1 MEIATGSCYPN
12 DKSLGFYFLLFYS
25 SEEMISYQS
34 IIHQNSRICIVENR
48 FSIKD
53 LLGELSNPCLYKDEL
68 EKLKLE
74 HRKREFL
81 GIRVALKKALD
92 GAEKEIE
99 YTYDGKPI
107 LKDGSHKISFSHC
120 KSCVAVIVHPE
131 LDVGIDVELP
141 SAKLSK
147 IHTRFL
153 GQKELEFYEEIN
165 SFDFLR
171 IAWSAKEALYKIIG
185 DKAYNFAEQLRILP
199 FQVEKKGALNV
210 LHTDTGKLYKLHY
223 MLLDAYT
230 LAYCIDE

>member
-1 MEIATGSCYPN
+1 M
-12 DKSLGFYFLLFYS
+12 KVLLLTAKMSYNQK
-25 SEEMISYQS
+25 EMILYQS
-34 IIHQNSRICIVENR
+34 LTHQNSRICIVENR
-48 FSIKD
+48 FSIEE
-53 LLGELSNPCLYKDEL
+53 LLGELSNPKIYKNEL

-74 HRKREFL
+74 HRKKEFL
-81 GIRVALKKALD
+81 GIRVALKEALD

-120 KSCVAVIVHPE
+120 KKCVAVIVHPE
-131 LDVGIDVELP
+131 FDVGIDVELP
-141 SAKLSK
+141 SAKLKK

-153 GQKELEFYEEIN
+153 GQKELEFYQETN

-185 DKAYNFAEQLRILP
+185 DKAYNFAEQLHIQP
-199 FQVEKKGALNV
+199 FQVDKKGTLNV
-210 LHTDTGKLYKLHY
+210 LHTDTEKIYKLHY
-223 MLLDAYT
+223 LLLDTYT